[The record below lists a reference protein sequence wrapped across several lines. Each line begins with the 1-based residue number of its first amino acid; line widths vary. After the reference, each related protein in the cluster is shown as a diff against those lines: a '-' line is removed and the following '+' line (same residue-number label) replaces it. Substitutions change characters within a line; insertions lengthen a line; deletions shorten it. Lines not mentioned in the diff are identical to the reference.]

1 MIMKRCLVM
10 VLCLIGLLFAGATK
24 TVSGRADTAYGQ
36 LLVKATPDAA
46 YVSTLPLS
54 KTIFQGIK
62 AAKVQASATVPVS
75 DKYVQAGDKLYIVD
89 DRYHLVESS
98 GHSRLT
104 LPAAA
109 QLELQ
114 TGLKTLGTRHYG
126 ELADW
131 SVMKDKLPRGAT
143 FSVVDLISGQEFRV
157 QRRAGSGH
165 ADVQPLTRQDTAT
178 MKAIYDGKWSW
189 KRRAILVR
197 SGSATYAASMH
208 GMPHGGDGIPDND
221 FKGHFCIHYLG
232 SLTHKT
238 DQQDPD
244 HDVMVHKAGG
254 QLARYVRSQPPAHLA
269 ELFLIALRQQDM
281 ELLAVLFQDRSK
293 AVACAE
299 SAALRELSGIRIAG
313 SAVATGDDGQPLT
326 ASATV
331 SANAYRG
338 SAPTRLTL
346 ELAFSR
352 SAPGLPWMLETVA
365 PQGRER

>member
-1 MIMKRCLVM
+1 MKMKRCFVM
-10 VLCLIGLLFAGATK
+10 ILCLIGLLFPGSTQAVG
-24 TVSGRADTAYGQ
+24 GRADAAYGQ

-46 YVSTLPLS
+46 YVSTMPLS
-54 KTIFQGIK
+54 KTIVQGIK
-62 AAKVQASATVPVS
+62 AAKVQVSATAPVS
-75 DKYVQAGDKLYIVD
+75 DKYVQAGETMYRVD
-89 DRYHLVESS
+89 DRYHLVETG
-98 GHSRLT
+98 GHKQLT

-114 TGLKTLGTRHYG
+114 SSLQALGKQHYG
-126 ELADW
+126 ELVDW
-131 SVMKDKLPRGAT
+131 SVMKDKLPRGST

-189 KRRAILVR
+189 KRRAILVK

-254 QLARYVRSQPPAHLA
+254 QLVPYVRSQPPGQLA

-281 ELLAVLFQDRSK
+281 ELLAVLFQNRNK
-293 AVACAE
+293 ATVCVE

-313 SAVATGDDGQPLT
+313 SAATTGDDGQPLT

-338 SAPTRLTL
+338 SEPTRLTL
-346 ELAFSR
+346 SLAFSR
-352 SAPGLPWMLETVA
+352 SAPGLPWVLETVG